1 VVDDKRSEVKSSNTM
16 HQDIKAYLQQ
26 LSPDSFATAAD
37 LFSESFP
44 VEILSDSELEG
55 VAGGQKITY
64 GSTCKPTAIK
74 CIR

>member
-1 VVDDKRSEVKSSNTM
+1 MN
-16 HQDIKAYLQQ
+16 QDIKTYFQQ

-55 VAGGQKITY
+55 VAGGVWTLPTLRLY
-64 GSTCKPTAIK
+64 GQLPTLLHPKTID
-74 CIR
+74 